1 MRWNVMSIVCTDE
14 LSGAATPVVFD
25 TSSAAKPLV
34 LTPNANM
41 DMLGRIAA
49 ANAQL
54 SAFTAS
60 LTAETAA
67 PTVSALL
74 ASRVW
79 VSLVLVVRA
88 AGAEFV
94 LSLCIYFQLV

>member
-1 MRWNVMSIVCTDE
+1 MSWNKISVVCADE
-14 LSGAATPVVFD
+14 LLRAVTPAVAD
-25 TSSAAKPLV
+25 ASSSAKPLV

-54 SAFTAS
+54 NAFTAS

-74 ASRVW
+74 ASRVR
-79 VSLVLVVRA
+79 VP
-88 AGAEFV
+88 
-94 LSLCIYFQLV
+94 

>member
-1 MRWNVMSIVCTDE
+1 MCADE
-14 LSGAATPVVFD
+14 LSRATTPVVAD

-79 VSLVLVVRA
+79 LSPIPPVM
-88 AGAEFV
+88 AGNA
-94 LSLCIYFQLV
+94 